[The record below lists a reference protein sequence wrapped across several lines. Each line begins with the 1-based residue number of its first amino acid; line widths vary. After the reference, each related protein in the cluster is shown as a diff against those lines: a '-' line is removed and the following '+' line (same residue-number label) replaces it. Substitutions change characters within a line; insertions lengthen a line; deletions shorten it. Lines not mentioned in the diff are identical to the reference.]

1 MTREETQITWNAA
14 TSKSVG
20 QASTETSDAFTF
32 NAGCWDAAIQLSADN
47 DGSPAA
53 GDLIEFRILYTN
65 GDILGDSGDDFDTAE
80 HAALI
85 AVLDTWASSTPGED
99 PARLTVPLPTMA
111 AKGFMLRASNKSTG
125 RAITVRARVVELVGA
140 IS

>member
-1 MTREETQITWNAA
+1 MTRNETQITWAA
-14 TSKSVG
+14 ASSKSVAFG
-20 QASTETSDAFTF
+20 ASEVSDAFSF
-32 NAGCWDAAIQLSADN
+32 NAGCWDASIQLSADN
-47 DGSPAA
+47 DGSPAS

-65 GDILGDSGDDFDTAE
+65 GDVLGNTGDDYDTAE
-80 HAALI
+80 HSSLI

-99 PARLTVPLPTMA
+99 PARLTIPLPSVA
-111 AKGFMLRASNKSTG
+111 AKGFQIQATNKSTG

>member
-1 MTREETQITWNAA
+1 MTREETQITWSAA
-14 TSKSVG
+14 SNLSIAFGATG
-20 QASTETSDAFTF
+20 TSDAFSF
-32 NAGCWDAAIQLSADN
+32 NAGCWDASIQLSADN
-47 DGSPAA
+47 DGTPAS

-65 GDILGDSGDDFDTAE
+65 GDDYDTAE
-80 HAALI
+80 HSSLI

-99 PARLTVPLPTMA
+99 PARLTIPLPSVA
-111 AKGFMLRASNKSTG
+111 AKGFKIQATNKSTG